1 MRILVSCANGSGTS
15 LMMMRSVEK
24 AMKEL
29 NIPITKIHHCA
40 ISEGKSSASQYDVV
54 FTPVNFLNMFTQAE
68 KKGVTVI
75 GIKNVMSAKEISEK
89 FAETKWYQK
98 NSIWGICQAERVRLG
113 RMERFTMRDEK

>member
-29 NIPITKIHHCA
+29 NVPITKIHHCA
-40 ISEGKSSASQYDVV
+40 ISEGKSSAGQYDVV

-68 KKGVTVI
+68 KKGVT

-98 NSIWGICQAERVRLG
+98 N
-113 RMERFTMRDEK
+113 K

>member
-29 NIPITKIHHCA
+29 GVPITKIHHCA

-54 FTPVNFLNMFTQAE
+54 FTPVNFYKCFS
-68 KKGVTVI
+68 K
-75 GIKNVMSAKEISEK
+75 
-89 FAETKWYQK
+89 QK
-98 NSIWGICQAERVRLG
+98 NAESQ
-113 RMERFTMRDEK
+113 

>member
-54 FTPVNFLNMFTQAE
+54 FYTSQFFEYVYSGRE
-68 KKGVTVI
+68 KGVTVI
-75 GIKNVMSAKEISEK
+75 GIKM
-89 FAETKWYQK
+89 
-98 NSIWGICQAERVRLG
+98 
-113 RMERFTMRDEK
+113 

>member
-29 NIPITKIHHCA
+29 GISVTKIHHCS

-54 FTPVNFLNMFTQAE
+54 FTPVNFLNMFEQAQ

-75 GIKNVMSAKEISEK
+75 GIKNVMSAKEIGEK
-89 FAETKWYQK
+89 FLETDLYK
-98 NSIWGICQAERVRLG
+98 NKKIRG
-113 RMERFTMRDEK
+113 

>member
-24 AMKEL
+24 AMKT

-89 FAETKWYQK
+89 FAETTWYQK
-98 NSIWGICQAERVRLG
+98 N
-113 RMERFTMRDEK
+113 K